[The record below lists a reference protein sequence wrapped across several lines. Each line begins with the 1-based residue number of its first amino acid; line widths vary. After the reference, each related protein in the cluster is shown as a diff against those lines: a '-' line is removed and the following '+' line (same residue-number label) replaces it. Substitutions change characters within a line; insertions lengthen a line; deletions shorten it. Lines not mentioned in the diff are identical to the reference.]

1 MTEKMKMKFT
11 VAIARDELKKM
22 ESESVPDYN
31 KNAEGI
37 YNVYKC
43 QKLTG
48 GWITSIKKAI
58 NEYEKN
64 DYSIIGNNLFKN
76 Q

>member
-37 YNVYKC
+37 YNVK
-43 QKLTG
+43 
-48 GWITSIKKAI
+48 S
-58 NEYEKN
+58 
-64 DYSIIGNNLFKN
+64 
-76 Q
+76 

>member
-1 MTEKMKMKFT
+1 MKMKFT
-11 VAIARDELKKM
+11 IVIARDELKKM

-37 YNVYKC
+37 YNFYKC

-48 GWITSIKKAI
+48 VWITSIKKAI

>member
-1 MTEKMKMKFT
+1 MKMKFT

-37 YNVYKC
+37 YNDYKC

-48 GWITSIKKAI
+48 ERITSIKKAI
-58 NEYEKN
+58 NEYEEN
-64 DYSIIGNNLFKN
+64 DHSIIGNNFYKN

>member
-1 MTEKMKMKFT
+1 MTEKMKMKLT

-37 YNVYKC
+37 FMFTN
-43 QKLTG
+43 
-48 GWITSIKKAI
+48 A
-58 NEYEKN
+58 KN
-64 DYSIIGNNLFKN
+64 
-76 Q
+76 